1 MSDEDEDTEKT
12 LVKLLAEYRLLVG
25 ATIQETANGERADCL
40 TATVDALSGPH
51 AKALLL
57 ARIVTE
63 AVALNEIAEKVE
75 AAPFDSLGDEPTLN

>member
-1 MSDEDEDTEKT
+1 MSDEDTEKT
-12 LVKLLAEYRLLVG
+12 LIKLLDEYRLLVG
-25 ATIQETANGERADCL
+25 AAAQEAANGERAECL
-40 TATVDALSGPH
+40 TATVDAMSEHH